1 MTEIITSRADLD
13 NRVVTLWREGVSI
26 RALTRRFRVS
36 RNTIRGILVRHG
48 GARERGH
55 TVTPPKATPR
65 RSALD
70 AFDAKI
76 KEVVGRFDDIT
87 GQRLFE
93 ILRGEGYKGG
103 ITIVREKLRQVRPTP
118 KVEPVVRFETEPG
131 EQGQMDWSP
140 YEIDFERTG
149 KEIVLCFSYV
159 LGYSRYQYGV
169 FTDDRRFPTLV
180 RRHQDAF
187 AFFGGAPKTCLYDGE
202 KTVLLRWE
210 AGQPIFNPKFLA
222 FITHYACRPVACRPR
237 RAQTKGKVERPF
249 DYHEK
254 NFFNGRRFQDKADL
268 AAQYIHWR
276 VETSNSRDH
285 RTTGRP
291 PVELFHERE
300 QTALRPLPLH
310 PYDTAEVHYL
320 LCNREGYV
328 TLETNRYSV
337 PAGHVLDVLPVKAT
351 EAEIIVYSPTLDE
364 IARHE
369 RRGAGVKE
377 QCTIPAHELK
387 KHERHGVVAVRER
400 FIALGDGAEDFLVG
414 LERTQPRS
422 AGMAARLILAAR
434 ERYAADD
441 ITAALRHAM
450 TYDAYDA
457 PTIERI
463 LKAKYRPRSLESV
476 MNEAAIERLRQALP
490 KVEQRSLDTYTNF
503 LGKMGQRRDE
513 TNETD
518 PESGRRGEDAP
529 GDAEAEG
536 DGEGPR

>member
-13 NRVVTLWREGVSI
+13 NRVVTLWREGMPI
-26 RALTRRFRVS
+26 RALARRFQVS
-36 RNTIRGILVRHG
+36 RVTIRGILAIH
-48 GARERGH
+48 AAQREQGH
-55 TVTPPKATPR
+55 TVAPPKATPR

-70 AFDAKI
+70 AFDEKI
-76 KEVVGRFDDIT
+76 KAVVTEFEDIT

-103 ITIVREKLRQVRPTP
+103 ITIVRERLRQIRPTP
-118 KVEPVVRFETEPG
+118 KVEPVVRFETDPG

-140 YEIDFERTG
+140 YTIDFERTG
-149 KEIVLCFSYV
+149 KEDVLCFSYV
-159 LGYSRYQYGV
+159 LGFSRYQYAA

-187 AFFGGAPKTCLYDGE
+187 ALFGGAPKTCLYDGE
-202 KTVLLRWE
+202 KTVILRWE

-222 FITHYACRPVACRPR
+222 FITHYGCRPVACRPR

-254 NFFNGRRFQDKADL
+254 SFFNARRFQDKADL
-268 AAQYIHWR
+268 AAQHHYWLMEQANR
-276 VETSNSRDH
+276 RDH
-285 RTTGRP
+285 RTTGRL
-291 PVELFHERE
+291 PVELFLERE
-300 QTALRPLPLH
+300 QMALRPLPLH

-328 TLETNRYSV
+328 TLETNSYSV

-351 EAEIIVYSPTLDE
+351 EAEIIVYSPALEE

-369 RRGAGVKE
+369 RARAGAKHKE
-377 QCTIPAHELK
+377 TIPAHELR
-387 KHERHGVVAVRER
+387 KHERHGLTAVRER
-400 FIALGDGAEDFLVG
+400 FVALGDGAEDFLAG
-414 LERTQPRS
+414 LERTQART

-434 ERYAADD
+434 ERYTADD
-441 ITAALRHAM
+441 IASALRHAM

-457 PTIERI
+457 RAIERI

-476 MNEAAIERLRQALP
+476 LNEAAIERLRQALP
-490 KVEQRSLDTYTNF
+490 KVEQRSLDSYTNF

-513 TNETD
+513 TNEAD
-518 PESGRRGEDAP
+518 SESDRRGKDAP
-529 GDAEAEG
+529 RDAATEG
-536 DGEGPR
+536 DREGPR